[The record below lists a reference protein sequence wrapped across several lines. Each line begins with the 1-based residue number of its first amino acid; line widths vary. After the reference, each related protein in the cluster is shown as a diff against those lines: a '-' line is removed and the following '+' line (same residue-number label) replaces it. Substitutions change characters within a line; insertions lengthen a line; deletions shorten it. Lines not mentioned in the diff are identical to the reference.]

1 MFFILLYITNDLC
14 VARAI
19 IVTFKSF
26 AYSRPILVIPDLD
39 NKIGIPMSNPKRLK
53 EDKCLILAP
62 PMKRIVT
69 PMIPIIIAV
78 L

>member
-1 MFFILLYITNDLC
+1 MIWKFITFFVRKLDPEIAHKIT
-14 VARAI
+14 I
-19 IVTFKSF
+19 KFFKLGLHP
-26 AYSRPILVIPDLD
+26 RL
-39 NKIGIPMSNPKRLK
+39 NKIGIPISNPNRLK

-69 PMIPIIIAV
+69 PIIPIIIAV